1 MTTRIAALTADD
13 AGWKYLGVEIVALA
27 AGERL
32 DLSSST
38 HETAVVLVEG
48 TVEVRGAGLDRRI
61 RRRSVFAEM
70 VDVVYLPPGLPAEVT
85 ALASA
90 EVALGSAPAR
100 GDHPARVVR
109 RHEMAS
115 VVRGGGNA
123 VRQVTSPL
131 ADPIPAESLIV
142 YEAWVPRGGYA
153 GWPPHRH
160 DGVDGSPYLE
170 ETYYFRF
177 DREVG
182 FGWHRNFAADLDLDD
197 SFPIRDRSLVPVP
210 AGYHL
215 CTAGPAANMWI
226 LNFLAGAPG
235 DRSQPPRFDP
245 AETWINE
252 DWQRGLLPIPVVDPH
267 LSAGAETRP

>member
-1 MTTRIAALTADD
+1 MSTKIVQLTTKDT
-13 AGWKYLGVEIVALA
+13 GWKYLGVEVVSLA
-27 AGERL
+27 AGDRL
-32 DLSSST
+32 DLDSPT

-48 TVEVRGAGLDRRI
+48 AVEVHGAGLDARI
-61 RRRSVFAEM
+61 HRGSVFAEM
-70 VDVVYLPPGLPAEVT
+70 AEIAYVPPKQRVT
-85 ALASA
+85 VAAVADS
-90 EVALGSAPAR
+90 EIALGTAPAA
-100 GDHPARVVR
+100 GLHPARLVR

-115 VVRGGGNA
+115 VVRGGGPA

-160 DGVDGSPYLE
+160 DGADGSPYLE

-177 DREVG
+177 DRDVG

-197 SFPIRDRSLVPVP
+197 SFSIRNRSLVAVP

-226 LNFLAGAPG
+226 LNFLAGAPE
-235 DRSQPPRFDP
+235 DRAQPPCFDP

-252 DWQRGLLPIPVVDPH
+252 DWTRGQLPIPAVDP
-267 LSAGAETRP
+267 RK

>member
-1 MTTRIAALTADD
+1 MTTRIARLTADD
-13 AGWKYLGVEIVALA
+13 AGWRYLGADIVALA

-32 DLSSST
+32 DLASCT

-48 TVEVRGAGLDRRI
+48 AIEVRGGGLDRRI
-61 RRRSVFAEM
+61 SRGSVFSSMADIAY
-70 VDVVYLPPGLPAEVT
+70 VPPHQQVGVT
-85 ALASA
+85 ALTDS
-90 EVALGSAPAR
+90 EVAFGTAPAN
-100 GDHPARVVR
+100 GHHPPRIVH

-115 VVRGGGNA
+115 VIRGGGNA

-131 ADPIPAESLIV
+131 VDPVPAESLIV
-142 YEAWVPRGGYA
+142 YEAWIPRGGYA

-182 FGWHRNFAADLDLDD
+182 FGWHRNFAADLHLDD
-197 SFPIRDRSLVPVP
+197 SFPVRNRSLVPVP

-215 CTAGPAANMWI
+215 CTAGPAANMWV

-235 DRSQPPRFDP
+235 DRCRPPYFDP
-245 AETWINE
+245 AETWIEE
-252 DWQRGLLPIPVVDPH
+252 DWDRGLLPMPAVEPQATTGT
-267 LSAGAETRP
+267 SP

>member
-1 MTTRIAALTADD
+1 MTTQIARITADD
-13 AGWKYLGVEIVALA
+13 AGWKYLGAEIVSLT

-32 DLSSST
+32 DVHSDT
-38 HETAVVLVEG
+38 HEIAVVLVEG
-48 TVEVRGAGLDRRI
+48 TIEVHGAGLDERVSRG
-61 RRRSVFAEM
+61 SVFSEM
-70 VDVVYLPPGLPAEVT
+70 ADVAYLPPHTPVT
-85 ALASA
+85 VAALIDS
-90 EVALGSAPAR
+90 EIALGTAPAQGR
-100 GDHPARVVR
+100 HPARMVR

-115 VVRGGGNA
+115 VIRGGGNA

-160 DGVDGSPYLE
+160 DGVDDSPYLE

-197 SFPIRDRSLVPVP
+197 SFSIRNRSLVPVP

-235 DRSQPPRFDP
+235 DRPRPPCFDP
-245 AETWINE
+245 AETWINA
-252 DWQRGLLPIPVVDPH
+252 DWERGMLALPAVDPATPPH
-267 LSAGAETRP
+267 